1 MSTQQEAATDSGQR
15 PGRAPERAIREL
27 AGAAAR
33 RAIHYASYRL
43 RLSPQQWATG
53 IALAVVWVLLPI
65 PHWVRFG
72 GLAVLWMLVP
82 AALWLRAVGLLF
94 LIGSFAVLGDATSV
108 PESWLVGRDV
118 GKWIDNGV
126 DWMVAHWRPFLK
138 SRSDELLRAIL
149 LPLQNWLM
157 SLPWWLTIGATTA
170 IAYKMV
176 GRRFAL
182 VALALLLIL
191 TILNLLEPAL
201 VTLTIVLIATAISC
215 LLGIPLGI
223 VAAKSNPFETTLR
236 PMLDTMQ
243 TMPSFVYLVPVVM
256 LLGIGKVPAVIATV
270 VYAVPPI
277 IRLTNLGIRQVDPE
291 LLEAGQAF
299 GATRMQLLLKVQI
312 PLALPTI
319 MAGVNQTV
327 MMALAM
333 VVIAS
338 MIGARGLGIEVLN
351 GISRLEAGRALLG
364 GVGIVIMAVLIDRI
378 SQRLV
383 GDPRAR

>member
-15 PGRAPERAIREL
+15 PGRAPERAIRKL
-27 AGAAAR
+27 AGTAAR
-33 RAIHYASYRL
+33 RTIRYASYRL
-43 RLSPQQWATG
+43 RLSPQQWAIG

-94 LIGSFAVLGDATSV
+94 LVGSFAALGDATSV
-108 PESWLVGRDV
+108 PESWLVGRDI
-118 GKWIDNGV
+118 GKWIDDIV

-149 LPLQNWLM
+149 LPLQRWLM

-182 VALALLLIL
+182 VSLTLLLIL
-191 TILNLLEPAL
+191 AILDLMEPAI
-201 VTLTIVLIATAISC
+201 VTLAIVLIATGTSC
-215 LLGIPLGI
+215 LIGIPLGI
-223 VAAKSNPFETTLR
+223 AAAKSNPFEGTLR
-236 PMLDTMQ
+236 PVLDTMQ

-299 GATRMQLLLKVQI
+299 GATRMQLLLKIQI

-364 GVGIVIMAVLIDRI
+364 GIGIVIMAVIIDRV

-383 GDPRAR
+383 RDPREQ

>member
-1 MSTQQEAATDSGQR
+1 
-15 PGRAPERAIREL
+15 
-27 AGAAAR
+27 
-33 RAIHYASYRL
+33 
-43 RLSPQQWATG
+43 
-53 IALAVVWVLLPI
+53 
-65 PHWVRFG
+65 
-72 GLAVLWMLVP
+72 
-82 AALWLRAVGLLF
+82 
-94 LIGSFAVLGDATSV
+94 
-108 PESWLVGRDV
+108 
-118 GKWIDNGV
+118 
-126 DWMVAHWRPFLK
+126 
-138 SRSDELLRAIL
+138 
-149 LPLQNWLM
+149 
-157 SLPWWLTIGATTA
+157 
-170 IAYKMV
+170 MV

-182 VALALLLIL
+182 VSLTLLLIL
-191 TILNLLEPAL
+191 AILDLMEPAI
-201 VTLTIVLIATAISC
+201 VTLTIVLIATGTSC
-215 LLGIPLGI
+215 LIGIPLGI
-223 VAAKSNPFETTLR
+223 AAAKSNPFEAALR

-299 GATRMQLLLKVQI
+299 GATRMQLLLKIQI

-364 GVGIVIMAVLIDRI
+364 GIGIVIMAVVIDRI
-378 SQRLV
+378 SQRLIR
-383 GDPRAR
+383 DPRER